1 MEIIVQA
8 DICQKVDVSVNIDEI
23 IDRINDLN
31 ITGRWNYI
39 AKILNGIT
47 VNEIEF
53 LKPKDKKVILDYL
66 KRKVK
71 LLEIK

>member
-8 DICQKVDVSVNIDEI
+8 DIDQKVDVSVNINEI

-47 VNEIEF
+47 VDEIEF

-71 LLEIK
+71 LLE